1 MSSPIH
7 HPKDLDPALMY
18 APPWARKE
26 TQPASDPS
34 PAPPIE
40 WPPQRRRLDDGRGFS
55 GDRAVLEV
63 KRQLA
68 LDPDMVPE
76 PPSLAGD
83 RASGWTMLRICG
95 AAGAAALA
103 ASMIVWLPAS
113 RLFEHET
120 VQANT
125 AATPSSIA
133 AARPDAAQA
142 ATAAPVAARDE
153 HEDAAAPP
161 APPAPPPIKL
171 GAISPVSQ
179 AAPAPQPQA
188 QPAAQPAPQAPAQP
202 APPERTML
210 RLDDREIAAL
220 VMRGEAFIANRD
232 LASARLLLQRAA
244 DAGSAT
250 AALALASTYDPLVIQ
265 NLGAAGGEPDVAR
278 ARKWY
283 QRAIEL
289 GSRVASQQLAK
300 LVEARQ

>member
-18 APPWARKE
+18 APPWARGE
-26 TQPASDPS
+26 SQPATNPH

-40 WPPQRRRLDDGRGFS
+40 WPPQRRRPDDGRSFS

-76 PPSLAGD
+76 PPSLEGD
-83 RASGWTMLRICG
+83 RAGGKMMLRICG

-103 ASMIVWLPAS
+103 ALVIVWLPAS

-125 AATPSSIA
+125 AATPALVA
-133 AARPDAAQA
+133 AIRPDGAQA
-142 ATAAPVAARDE
+142 AAAAPVAVHDE
-153 HEDAAAPP
+153 HEAAAAPP
-161 APPAPPPIKL
+161 PPTPPAPTPPIRL
-171 GAISPVSQ
+171 GANSPVSQ
-179 AAPAPQPQA
+179 VAPAPQLAPAPQPQ
-188 QPAAQPAPQAPAQP
+188 P
-202 APPERTML
+202 APPERSAL

-232 LASARLLLQRAA
+232 LASARLVLQRAA
-244 DAGSAT
+244 EAGSAE
-250 AALALASTYDPLVIQ
+250 AAMALASTFDPLVIQ
-265 NLGAAGGEPDVAR
+265 SLGAVSSEPDLAR

-283 QRAIEL
+283 QKAIEL
-289 GSRVASQQLAK
+289 GSTAASQQLAK
-300 LVEARQ
+300 LAEERQ